1 MKTPRSRSDALDL
14 ESTQDVSM
22 GDELPKAHELIDLYD
37 LLDYYSVH
45 EKNRG
50 GNWDFDSKPSSRFD
64 LRPN

>member
-1 MKTPRSRSDALDL
+1 
-14 ESTQDVSM
+14 M